1 MGWSKAWLPKK
12 PGAQAKPKRVM
23 AFGREAQF
31 RAVANGTF
39 SVGARFGFLTVVGA
53 PKISLRSASIPCM
66 CDCGV
71 EILAPAQKLIQ
82 RHIRSCGC
90 RRRGVVIHG
99 EANGVAKSTTKEYRA
114 WRGIIARCV
123 GKGHPRYAGRGIGV
137 CEEWRKDFGVFLA
150 AVGRAPTSLHTI
162 DRIDNDGGYEPG
174 NVRWATRQ
182 EQSDNRPV
190 TSWMTIKG
198 VRKTVAA
205 WAEDTGIPYTTLL
218 GRFKRE
224 GAHDGI
230 LRKRWSRA
238 W

>member
-1 MGWSKAWLPKK
+1 
-12 PGAQAKPKRVM
+12 
-23 AFGREAQF
+23 
-31 RAVANGTF
+31 
-39 SVGARFGFLTVVGA
+39 
-53 PKISLRSASIPCM
+53 
-66 CDCGV
+66 
-71 EILAPAQKLIQ
+71 
-82 RHIRSCGC
+82 
-90 RRRGVVIHG
+90 
-99 EANGVAKSTTKEYRA
+99 
-114 WRGIIARCV
+114 
-123 GKGHPRYAGRGIGV
+123 V